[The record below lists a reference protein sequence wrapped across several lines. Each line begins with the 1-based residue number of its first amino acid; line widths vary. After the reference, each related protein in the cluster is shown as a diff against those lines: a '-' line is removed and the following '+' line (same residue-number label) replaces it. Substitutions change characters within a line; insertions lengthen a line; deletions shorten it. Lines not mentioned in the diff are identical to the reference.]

1 MLCRRSQAFQPDG
14 ESTPHC
20 PAHAKLRIMRA
31 RRRFQFTLKS
41 LLRSVFFL
49 SLLLAAWTCLPG
61 VMRDALFAAFAV
73 FSPVLLA
80 VYFADWLDRA
90 P

>member
-1 MLCRRSQAFQPDG
+1 MMGGMVPSNFPN
-14 ESTPHC
+14 
-20 PAHAKLRIMRA
+20 AKLNVMRG
-31 RRRFQFTLKS
+31 RRHLQFSLKA
-41 LLRSVFFL
+41 LLRTVFFL

-61 VMRDALFAAFAV
+61 AMRDALFAAFAV

>member
-1 MLCRRSQAFQPDG
+1 MMGRVVPSSLSN
-14 ESTPHC
+14 
-20 PAHAKLRIMRA
+20 AKLNVMRG
-31 RRRFQFTLKS
+31 RRHLQFSLKA
-41 LLRSVFFL
+41 LLRAVFFL

-61 VMRDALFAAFAV
+61 VMRDALFGAFAV

>member
-1 MLCRRSQAFQPDG
+1 
-14 ESTPHC
+14 
-20 PAHAKLRIMRA
+20 MRG
-31 RRRFQFTLKS
+31 RRRLQFTLKT
-41 LLRSVFFL
+41 LLRTVFFL

-61 VMRDALFAAFAV
+61 AMRDALFAAFAL
-73 FSPVLLA
+73 FSPVLLT

>member
-1 MLCRRSQAFQPDG
+1 MV
-14 ESTPHC
+14 
-20 PAHAKLRIMRA
+20 KLDDMPGRHRL
-31 RRRFQFTLKS
+31 QFSLKT
-41 LLRSVFFL
+41 LLRTVFFV

-61 VMRDALFAAFAV
+61 TMRDALFAAFAM

>member
-1 MLCRRSQAFQPDG
+1 
-14 ESTPHC
+14 
-20 PAHAKLRIMRA
+20 MRG
-31 RRRFQFTLKS
+31 RRRLQFTLKS

-49 SLLLAAWTCLPG
+49 SLLLTAWTCLPG
-61 VMRDALFAAFAV
+61 AMRDALFAAFAI
-73 FSPVLLA
+73 FSPVLAA

>member
-1 MLCRRSQAFQPDG
+1 MDEPPREPAYYSTRSG
-14 ESTPHC
+14 
-20 PAHAKLRIMRA
+20 PAHAKLKVMRG
-31 RRRFQFTLKS
+31 RRRLQFTLKT
-41 LLRSVFFL
+41 LLRTVFFV

-61 VMRDALFAAFAV
+61 TIRDALFAAFAV
-73 FSPVLLA
+73 FSPALIA